1 MTPKIPGTACATRSM
16 SGLAKLLMKNI
27 CPRTWVIG
35 ESEGT
40 TDGGK
45 WYCFSSDACDVHSS
59 IRALAQ

>member
-1 MTPKIPGTACATRSM
+1 
-16 SGLAKLLMKNI
+16 LAKLLMKNI

-35 ESEGT
+35 ESEGA

-45 WYCFSSDACDVHSS
+45 WYCFSSDACDVHST